1 MKTSIIL
8 ILILA
13 LFSCSE
19 APEQETQA
27 PNVKPKLKKDNI
39 LKGYQDQLQKA
50 KDMEKE
56 VLKSAERQKKAIEDA
71 TN

>member
-8 ILILA
+8 LLVTFMI
-13 LFSCSE
+13 SCSD
-19 APEQETQA
+19 APEQEIKA
-27 PNVKPKLKKDNI
+27 AEVKTKAKTDHV

-56 VLKSAERQKKAIEDA
+56 VLKAAERQKKAIDDA
-71 TN
+71 SN